1 MFSSKALRSLILPLI
16 AECFLSVS
24 LGIADSVMISSVGEA
39 AMSGVSL
46 VDMLNVFIINL
57 FNGLATGGAVI
68 AAQYIGKKSKSRASD
83 CASNLILLSLV
94 VGLVF
99 GGIMLLVR
107 RPVLK
112 LLFGSIEADVMESA
126 VIYLTYSAFSFPII
140 AVYSAACALFRS
152 MGNSSISMKSS
163 LVMNIINI
171 GGNAILIYVVKLGVA
186 GTAIATVTSRFVAMI
201 YLLIRIC
208 DKNEVIHV
216 NFKGYRPNSQL
227 LRKILYIGIPS
238 CFENSI
244 FQLGKILVMSIISV
258 FGTVQIA
265 ANAAASNL
273 AAFGCIPG
281 QGLQLAMITVV
292 GQCLGARDKDAAM
305 SYTKKLMK
313 IASIATLAINIL
325 LVATMPFTLKLYS
338 SLSPEAEKLAT
349 ILVLVHASFAV
360 LLWPTSFVLPNALR
374 AAGDVRYAMVVS
386 IISMVIM
393 RVLFSYILGLYF
405 GLGALGVW
413 ISMILDWVVR
423 AIAFLAR
430 FRSRKWLKDSLV

>member
-1 MFSSKALRSLILPLI
+1 MFSSKVLRNLILPLV

-24 LGIADSVMISSVGEA
+24 LGIADSMMISSVGEA

-68 AAQYIGKKSKSRASD
+68 AAQYIGQKSKSRASD
-83 CASNLILLSLV
+83 CASNLILLSLIF
-94 VGLVF
+94 GLLT
-99 GGIMLLVR
+99 GGAVLFLRSPI
-107 RPVLK
+107 LK

-126 VIYLTYSAFSFPII
+126 LCYLTYSAFSYPII
-140 AVYSAACALFRS
+140 AVYSSACALFRS

-171 GGNAILIYVVKLGVA
+171 GGNALLIYVVKMGVA
-186 GTAIATVTSRFVAMI
+186 GAAIATVASRFVAMI

-208 DKNEVIHV
+208 NKNEDIHV
-216 NFKGYRPNSQL
+216 NFKGYKPNLQL
-227 LRKILYIGIPS
+227 VRKILYIGIPS

-244 FQLGKILVMSIISV
+244 FQLGKIMVLSIIST

-265 ANAAASNL
+265 ANAVASSL
-273 AAFGCIPG
+273 ASFGCIPG

-292 GQCLGARDKDAAM
+292 GQCVGAKDKDEAVL
-305 SYTKKLMK
+305 YTKKLMR
-313 IASIATLAINIL
+313 IATIATVAINV
-325 LVATMPFTLKLYS
+325 LVVTTMPLTLQLYTT
-338 SLSPEAEKLAT
+338 LSPEAEKLAKL
-349 ILVLVHASFAV
+349 LVLIHAAFAV

-423 AIAFLAR
+423 AIAFLLR
-430 FRSRKWLKDSLV
+430 FRSRKWLKESLV